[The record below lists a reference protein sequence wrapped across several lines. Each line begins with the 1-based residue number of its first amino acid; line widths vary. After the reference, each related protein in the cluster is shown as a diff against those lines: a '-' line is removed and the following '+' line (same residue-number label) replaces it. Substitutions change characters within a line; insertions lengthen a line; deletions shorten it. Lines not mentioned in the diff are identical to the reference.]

1 MNAAV
6 KKILRELRLLPHL
19 HRPIEARVAVERRL
33 RGRDELYFL
42 ERADYVIVS
51 YGKSGRTWLRVLLSR
66 FYQLHHGLAERHL
79 LAFDNLHRRNPA
91 IPIIHFTHDNYLKD
105 WTGHADSK
113 ADYYGKKVVLLARHP
128 ADVCV
133 SQYFQWKFRM
143 RSRKKVLNDYPE
155 HGSDVEVFDFLMRPQ
170 SGLEKIIDFMNL
182 WAAEAGRIAELH
194 LLRYED
200 MRSDTGAE
208 LACLLDFLGT
218 PGPPERI
225 REAVDYASIENMRKL
240 EERRVFW
247 LSGARMAPKDRANP
261 DSYKVRRAK
270 VGGFRDYFDD
280 EQVARIEALV
290 STRLSS
296 FYGYSGDGW
305 RSSA

>member
-1 MNAAV
+1 LNAAT
-6 KKILRELRLLPHL
+6 KKILRELRLLPHFY
-19 HRPIEARVAVERRL
+19 RPAEERVDIERRL

-42 ERADYVIVS
+42 ERSDCAIVS

-91 IPIIHFTHDNYLKD
+91 IPVIHFTHDNYLKD
-105 WTGHADSK
+105 FTGHADSK
-113 ADYYGKKVVLLARHP
+113 TDYYGKKVVLLARHP

-143 RSRKKVLNDYPE
+143 RERKKLINDYPGTE
-155 HGSDVEVFDFLMRPQ
+155 LEIFDFLMRPQ

-182 WAAEAGRIAELH
+182 WAAEAERIAELH

-200 MRSDTGAE
+200 MRKDTEGE
-208 LACLLDFLGT
+208 LARLLAFIGT
-218 PGPPERI
+218 PGPAEEI

-247 LSGARMAPKDRANP
+247 LSGSRMMPKDRDNP

-280 EQVARIEALV
+280 EQVARIETLV
-290 STRLSS
+290 GTRLSP
-296 FYGYSGDGW
+296 FYGYGGED
-305 RSSA
+305 RAASA